1 MAVELL
7 YFAFFV
13 LFAFLLNILTVFL
26 FLFFLILSMRIRN
39 HGEYKKSDHHRRGV
53 FIFPFKEENKTAH
66 SGAENSRCAVRF
78 FPFWLATT
86 RTDRKGTQKCCSSFL
101 FCASSSSSSISVIRS
116 DWETLKQL
124 YRFGKERK
132 RQDAH
137 PRPRTWDFH
146 TLMPGRTHGQTP
158 GFYKF
163 KTREYPFPVSFH
175 KRFELVDATKKKKK
189 KKKTNIQGEAGEFG
203 GTPRI
208 STPRHGV
215 PAEMRAGARTP
226 PQKSCG
232 GGRSGS
238 EVSPSYSSA
247 PPTVMNWLFP
257 FL

>member
-1 MAVELL
+1 MIFPLKRTTTTTTTHTQWQLNYYILL
-7 YFAFFV
+7 FFV
-13 LFAFLLNILTVFL
+13 LFAFLWNILTVFL

-146 TLMPGRTHGQTP
+146 TLMPGRTHGILQ
-158 GFYKF
+158 
-163 KTREYPFPVSFH
+163 
-175 KRFELVDATKKKKK
+175 
-189 KKKTNIQGEAGEFG
+189 IQNK
-203 GTPRI
+203 RI
-208 STPRHGV
+208 SISSVV
-215 PAEMRAGARTP
+215 P
-226 PQKSCG
+226 
-232 GGRSGS
+232 
-238 EVSPSYSSA
+238 
-247 PPTVMNWLFP
+247 
-257 FL
+257 